1 MDDNFFENNH
11 GIISTINRLV
21 SFLLEMTKKEK
32 KKKKRERK
40 RYKKEY

>member
-32 KKKKRERK
+32 KKEKGE
-40 RYKKEY
+40 EEV